1 MKIISYYYDKN
12 PSISTFYKDRVSVLS
27 EQLKLFGHELN
38 AEHIDFKKLNLEQWD
53 KLTLFK
59 PVFILEKLLQYKE
72 PVLWLDAD
80 ASVRGKITEFDNVNC
95 DMGFAIR
102 EHDNL
107 TPHAAVLYFA
117 YTAKS
122 IEFLEK
128 WKRLCEEKMYI
139 NWDCTEH
146 CILVDLFNSL
156 DNSYSVCKF
165 YNFATVSLN
174 TKIKIGISPSGWEY
188 ERNKK

>member
-1 MKIISYYYDKN
+1 MHFISFYYDKD
-12 PSISTFYKDRVSVLS
+12 PSVSAFYKDRMTLLT
-27 EQLKLFGHELN
+27 EQLNSFGHQLN

-72 PVLWLDAD
+72 PVLWIDAD
-80 ASVRGKITEFDNVNC
+80 ALVRAKITEFDNVNC
-95 DMGFAIR
+95 DIGFAIR
-102 EHDNL
+102 EHDNK

-117 YTAKS
+117 YTPKS
-122 IEFLEK
+122 IEFLEQ
-128 WKRLCEEKMYI
+128 WKKLCKEKMHVA
-139 NWDCTEH
+139 WDCTEH
-146 CILVDLFNSL
+146 CILVDLFNNI
-156 DNSYSVCKF
+156 DGSVNVCNF
-165 YNFATVSLN
+165 YNLASVSLN